1 MFELSDPD
9 FIKAVTEKKTQLK
22 LKLRK
27 QWQERLAK
35 DPFMDEIIFEYQEI
49 FQPDFTLMT
58 QAEAENHR
66 DILEAVGI
74 RMNN

>member
-9 FIKAVTEKKTQLK
+9 FIKAVTDKKALLK

-35 DPFMDEIIFEYQEI
+35 DPFMDEIIFEY
-49 FQPDFTLMT
+49 
-58 QAEAENHR
+58 
-66 DILEAVGI
+66 
-74 RMNN
+74 